1 METKRNIKYFTA
13 PPISIPAIIG
23 WVITLIGVLLLI
35 FSKGMMLISLGV
47 TAVGFCTLILS
58 SGGKATDTDLEFQAA
73 ERVKNL
79 QEQAEKKYEVYE
91 KHFLKMLKP
100 IQIKGYDFEAKE
112 EPFYYRKGAD
122 GKNRT
127 NYYCGCNLIFT
138 SEKLYIYGRRF
149 SMTDELIDNL
159 ITGVYFYNELD
170 KAALEE
176 NFFET
181 KKGDRIIKVP
191 VYVLK
196 ILKKD
201 GSEVLRMCV
210 EYGSDI
216 DKYIEQIT
224 RAIQVRQVELEK
236 RATEAAERRAAFRAK
251 LEEEKA
257 AIARG
262 EMSEEE

>member
-13 PPISIPAIIG
+13 PPVSVLTIIGLVILLAGVIMFAATPTTKLISIGII
-23 WVITLIGVLLLI
+23 I
-35 FSKGMMLISLGV
+35 LGLCI
-47 TAVGFCTLILS
+47 AVFG
-58 SGGKATDTDLEFQAA
+58 SGGKANDTDLEFQAA
-73 ERVKNL
+73 QKIKTL

-91 KHFLKMLKP
+91 KHFLKMMKP

-112 EPFYYRKGAD
+112 EPFLYRKGAD

-127 NYYCGCNLIFT
+127 NYYAGCNLIFT

-149 SMTDELIDNL
+149 SLTDELIDQE
-159 ITGVYFYNELD
+159 IAATYFYNELE
-170 KAALEE
+170 KAELEE
-176 NFFET
+176 NTFNT
-181 KKGDRIIKVP
+181 KKGDREIKVP
-191 VYVLK
+191 VYVMK

-224 RAIQVRQVELEK
+224 RVIQVRQVELEK
-236 RATEAAERRAAFRAK
+236 RAEEAKERREAFRK
-251 LEEEKA
+251 KIEEEKA
-257 AIARG
+257 ALARG
-262 EMSEEE
+262 ELTE

>member
-13 PPISIPAIIG
+13 PAVSIAAIIG
-23 WVITLIGVLLLI
+23 WAITLIGVLLLI
-35 FSKGMMLISLGV
+35 FAKGMVLISIGV
-47 TAVGFCTLILS
+47 TVLGICTVIIP

-73 ERVKNL
+73 ERIKNL

-100 IQIKGYDFEAKE
+100 IQLKGYDFEAKD
-112 EPFYYRKGAD
+112 EPFYHRKGAD

-138 SEKLYIYGRRF
+138 SEKMYMYGRYF
-149 SMTDELIDNL
+149 SLTDELIDRQ

-170 KAALEE
+170 KAELEE
-176 NFFET
+176 TFYEA
-181 KKGDRIIKVP
+181 KKGDRTIKVP
-191 VYVLK
+191 VYILK

-201 GSEVLRMCV
+201 GTEALRMCV

-236 RATEAAERRAAFRAK
+236 RAAEAAERRAAFRAK
-251 LEEEKA
+251 IEEEKA

-262 EMSEEE
+262 EIVED